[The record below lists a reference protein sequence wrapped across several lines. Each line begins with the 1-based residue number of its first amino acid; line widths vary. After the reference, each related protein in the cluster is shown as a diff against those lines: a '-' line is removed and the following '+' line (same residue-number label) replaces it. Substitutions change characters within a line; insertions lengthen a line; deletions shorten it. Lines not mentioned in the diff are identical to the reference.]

1 MSMLTSTTLPA
12 EWMRVKFSV
21 RTVSTLRE
29 AGAELSGAALCRA
42 ANGAWWG
49 CGKGFATRCE
59 RGWKRSWGGAV
70 EELPWH
76 RRELN
81 FPSAARF
88 PPKEATG
95 AERVW
100 EH

>member
-1 MSMLTSTTLPA
+1 M
-12 EWMRVKFSV
+12 
-21 RTVSTLRE
+21 
-29 AGAELSGAALCRA
+29 
-42 ANGAWWG
+42 
-49 CGKGFATRCE
+49 
-59 RGWKRSWGGAV
+59 

-88 PPKEATG
+88 PPKVATG